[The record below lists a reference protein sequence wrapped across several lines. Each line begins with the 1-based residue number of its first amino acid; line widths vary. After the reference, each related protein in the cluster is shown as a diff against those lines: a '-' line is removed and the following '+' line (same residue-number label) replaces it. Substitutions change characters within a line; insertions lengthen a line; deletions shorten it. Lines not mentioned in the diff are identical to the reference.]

1 MIWVTWHRYRVRF
14 LVLAFYVVLLI
25 IAMFIT
31 EHAYEIAKASSG
43 PCPACST
50 AFSNAQDNGTWV
62 SVGLALVPLLVGL
75 VLGAPIVA
83 SEFENKTNRL
93 AWSQGMT
100 RTKWLLRTWSILAV
114 GAVALTSVLVL
125 FTQWWATHIVTSA
138 GNGGA
143 LIQPEQMLITGVDPI
158 AAALLALTL
167 GMFVGVIARRYLSP
181 YATSVIAMVAIAIAI
196 QWFALPR
203 LASTTFKATVNGG
216 LPHYPVNAWNVG
228 SGFIRIHSGHHS
240 ISIASA
246 VRYCMSPHSGPVSK
260 IGANEWGCLAIR
272 NVRQVIFFQP
282 ESHYWILQWREAG
295 IYVVLAGLSLGLSIW
310 SVRRW
315 SA

>member
-14 LVLAFYVVLLI
+14 LVLAVYIVLLI
-25 IAMFIT
+25 VGMFLT
-31 EHAYEIAKASSG
+31 EHAYEIANTSFGS
-43 PCPACST
+43 CPACSS
-50 AFSNAQDNGTWV
+50 ALSNAQSNGTYV
-62 SVGLALVPLLVGL
+62 SVGVALVPLLIGL

-83 SEFENKTNRL
+83 SEFESKTNRL

-100 RTKWLLRTWSILAV
+100 RTKWLIRTWSILAV
-114 GAVALTSVLVL
+114 GTVALMSVLVL
-125 FTQWWATHIVTSA
+125 FTQWWATHIVTSS

-158 AAALLALTL
+158 ASALLALTL

-181 YATSVIAMVAIAIAI
+181 YATSVIAMIAIGVAI

-203 LASTTFKATVNGG
+203 LAPTTFKATIDGG
-216 LPHYPVNAWNVG
+216 LPHYPLNAWNVG
-228 SGFIRIHSGHHS
+228 SGFVGIRSGPRATS
-240 ISIASA
+240 VASV
-246 VRYCMSPHSGPVSK
+246 VRYCMSPHSGLVSK
-260 IGANEWGCLAIR
+260 VGANQWECLAIR

-282 ESHYWILQWREAG
+282 ASHYWILQWREAG
-295 IYVVLAGLSLGLSIW
+295 IYAVLAGLLLGLSIW

>member
-1 MIWVTWHRYRVRF
+1 VIWVTWHRYRVRF
-14 LVLAFYVVLLI
+14 LVLAFYLVALI
-25 IAMFIT
+25 VGMFIT
-31 EHAYEIAKASSG
+31 EHAYEIAKSTYGSCAS
-43 PCPACST
+43 CT
-50 AFSNAQDNGTWV
+50 AFSNAQNNGTYV

-93 AWSQGMT
+93 AWSQSMT
-100 RTKWLLRTWSILAV
+100 RTRWLVRTWSILAV
-114 GAVALTSVLVL
+114 ATVAFMSVLVL
-125 FTQWWATHIVTSA
+125 FTQWWATHIVTSS

-143 LIQPEQMLITGVDPI
+143 LIQPEQMLISGVDPI

-181 YATSVIAMVAIAIAI
+181 YATSVVAMIAIGI
-196 QWFALPR
+196 GVQWFVLPR
-203 LASTTFKATVNGG
+203 LASRTFKATIDGG
-216 LPHYPVNAWNVG
+216 LAHYPRNAWNVG
-228 SGFIRIHSGHHS
+228 SGFIRIHSGPNAT
-240 ISIASA
+240 SIASA
-246 VRYCMSPHSGPVSK
+246 VSFCMSKHSGPVSK
-260 IGANEWGCLAIR
+260 VGTSPAGCLALR

-282 ESHYWILQWREAG
+282 ESHYWTLQWREAG
-295 IYVVLAGLSLGLSIW
+295 VYVALAGLLLWLSVW